1 MLETAGTDFAVF
13 PSTVLYNE
21 GWMLRILLSVQ
32 SEGIKCLPSSFLTGA
47 KWFSEAQIGS
57 PFLPRFRRDPLAENL
72 THVDAVIGHFDFRSG
87 TKTGLT
93 LTADSKQFVVIEAKM
108 FSPLSRGTKNAPYYD
123 QAARTVACI
132 AWTIEQS
139 NKDVGDFESLAFH
152 VLAPHEQIT
161 KGKFSAQMK
170 KKSIY
175 EKVERRIDA
184 YSGDDEKYAELQI
197 WHNDFFIPA
206 LELIDLLCISWE
218 SAIDA
223 IESVDHES
231 GPVIRNFYDRCL
243 KFNAPASKIQSHNR

>member
-1 MLETAGTDFAVF
+1 MLETAGTDLAVF
-13 PSTVLYNE
+13 PPTVLYNE
-21 GWMLRILLSVQ
+21 GWMLRIILLLL
-32 SEGIKCLPSSFLTGA
+32 SEGIKCLPSTPLTGA

-72 THVDAVIGHFDFRSG
+72 THIDAVIGHFDFRSE

-93 LTADSKQFVVIEAKM
+93 LTADSIQFVVIEAKM

-123 QAARTVACI
+123 QAARIVACI

-139 NKDVGDFESLAFH
+139 SKAVKDFTSLAFH
-152 VLAPHEQIT
+152 VLAPYEQIM

-184 YSGDDEKYAELQI
+184 YSGDDEKIAELQL
-197 WHNDFFIPA
+197 WHSDFFIPT
-206 LELIDLLCISWE
+206 LELIDLRCISWE

-223 IESVDHES
+223 IGAVDHERGS
-231 GPVIRNFYDRCL
+231 VIRNFYDRCL
-243 KFNAPASKIQSHNR
+243 KFNAPASKI